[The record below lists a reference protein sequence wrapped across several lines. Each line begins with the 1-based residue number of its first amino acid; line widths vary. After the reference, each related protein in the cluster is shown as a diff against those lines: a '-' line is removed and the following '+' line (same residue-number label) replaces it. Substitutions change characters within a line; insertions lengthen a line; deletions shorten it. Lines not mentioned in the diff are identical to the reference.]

1 MQSRHI
7 QQIKLEIGG
16 GTYHPSEQLEEVGVE
31 PTQEEMT
38 EVNLSEEE
46 AEKNSVVRLQNWS
59 LQKSGQLV
67 PHEMKIT

>member
-16 GTYHPSEQLEEVGVE
+16 GAYYPGEKLEEVGVE

-38 EVNLSEEE
+38 EANLSEEE
-46 AEKNSVVRLQNWS
+46 VEQATQ
-59 LQKSGQLV
+59 
-67 PHEMKIT
+67 